1 MRVSDMTAQEI
12 VELQRSKVL
21 RWTLTLSVLALA
33 LFVTIVVCLSI
44 GVVNIPFDQIIS
56 VLMGGGSEQD
66 RWIVMNLR
74 LPRVFLAGIVGA
86 SLALAGAAMQGLF
99 RNPMASPSVIGIS
112 AGAAFGASLAI
123 VLGISWVSG
132 AFAIPAMAFVFS
144 FVTLF
149 LVYAVS
155 RNRSGYVPVETLLL
169 AGIAIGALFSALV
182 SALQYFSG
190 DKLSGVVF
198 WLMGGLN
205 NATWEQ
211 VLVSIPPVI
220 LGSAVIMV
228 LARDLNA
235 MMVGEEQAGNLGINV
250 NQTRILLLLA
260 SSLITAI
267 AVSVSGII
275 GFVGLII
282 PHTIRILVGPD
293 HRVLLP
299 ASILGGAL
307 FMIWTDTL
315 ARTVISP
322 AELPVGIIT
331 ALLGAPFFIYLLMS
345 RKRSMGW

>member
-1 MRVSDMTAQEI
+1 MGVPDMAAQEI
-12 VELQRSKVL
+12 VELQRLKVL
-21 RWTLTLSVLALA
+21 RWTLILSILALA
-33 LFVTIVVCLSI
+33 LFVSIVVCLSI

-56 VLMGGGSEQD
+56 VLMGGGSERD
-66 RWIVMNLR
+66 RYIVMNLR

-99 RNPMASPSVIGIS
+99 RNPMASPSIIGLS

-123 VLGISWVSG
+123 VLGVSWVSG

-211 VLVSIPPVI
+211 VLISIPPVI

-307 FMIWTDTL
+307 FMILTDTL

-331 ALLGAPFFIYLLMS
+331 SLLGAPFFIYLLMS

>member
-1 MRVSDMTAQEI
+1 MEAPDIA
-12 VELQRSKVL
+12 ELQKMRAL
-21 RWTLTLSVLALA
+21 RWSIILAGLVVA
-33 LFVTIVVCLSI
+33 LVISIIISLSI
-44 GVVNIPFDQIIS
+44 GAVGIS
-56 VLMGGGSEQD
+56 FTDVLNVLMGNGSERNQ
-66 RWIVMNLR
+66 WIIMNLR
-74 LPRVFLAGIVGA
+74 LPRIFLAGLVGA

-99 RNPMASPSVIGIS
+99 RNPMASPSIIGIS

-123 VLGISWVSG
+123 VLGVSWVSG

-155 RNRSGYVPVETLLL
+155 RNRGGYVPVETLLL

-211 VLVSIPPVI
+211 VLISLPPII

-228 LARDLNA
+228 LARELNA

-282 PHTIRILVGPD
+282 PHVIRILVGPD

-315 ARTVISP
+315 ARTVIAP

-331 ALLGAPFFIYLLMS
+331 SLLGAPFFIYLLMS